1 MEYDAQANWE
11 RIQAAIAMEQPDQ
24 VPVFLHS
31 TGPFIAGHANID
43 LYDYFHSPGLMFRA
57 QDYMYQ
63 RFSGLSQYMPDL
75 GSAPEAAGF
84 GAPITFTDDGVPWVG
99 EFVETEADLEK
110 LCLPDVEN
118 AGYMTRMLSNY
129 RYMRN
134 RVDFD
139 IPVYFYSVMSPWAV
153 AALIRGVSNLMTDVV
168 SNPSFVHKLV
178 RKCTQLEIMWLKTMQ
193 DEVPPKYFHRILLND
208 DIASF
213 VSLEQFREFI
223 LPAYQEVYNAFPSCQ
238 RWYHN
243 DGNATAILEGI
254 AEAGIQCFHFGY
266 QVDPVH
272 IKEIIGDRVCLMGS
286 IPPLQVLREGTPEDV
301 DAAVS
306 AIIQMVGTNGGLIVA
321 AGGYLSE
328 GTPLANIEAMIRA
341 CEKYGK
347 RGGMGTYRA
356 GIWTEAYKLKEQ
368 SDTASKITAQ
378 IPLSDDECTAAE
390 DVPALSQ
397 LLTNLQTAIVEGN
410 FKIIKELVKA
420 ALDED
425 TDPQWMLQQVMIPG
439 LEEVGCRFSAG
450 KIFIPEMLTA
460 AKAMQEGL
468 EVLNPILASAAG
480 IKSSGVFA
488 IGTVKGDLHDIGK
501 NIVITMLQGAGFEV
515 MDLGVDCPASKY
527 IQAVEE
533 GAQII
538 GMSAILTT
546 TLKEME
552 TVIHLLKEKGLRE
565 KVKVLVGGASVT
577 EKFAG
582 EIGADAYCDD
592 AGEGVLKA
600 KVLMETLS
608 DKH

>member
-1 MEYDAQANWE
+1 MEYDAQANLA
-11 RIQAAIAMEQPDQ
+11 RIRSAIAMEQPDQ
-24 VPVFLHS
+24 VPVFLHT
-31 TGPFIAGHANID
+31 TGPFMAKHSDID

-57 QDYMYQ
+57 QNYMHQ

-75 GSAPEAAGF
+75 GSVPEAAGI

-110 LCLPDVEN
+110 LSLPDVEN

-134 RVDFD
+134 RVDYD
-139 IPVYFYSVMSPWAV
+139 IPVHFYSVMSPWAV
-153 AALIRGVSNLMTDVV
+153 AALIRGVSNLMTDII
-168 SNPSFVHKLV
+168 SNPKFVHKLV
-178 RKCTQLEIMWLKTMQ
+178 QKCTRLEIMWLEVMQ
-193 DEVPPKYFHRILLND
+193 REVPPKYFDRILLND

-223 LPAYQEVYNAFPSCQ
+223 LPAYQEVYAAFPKCQ

-254 AEAGIQCFHFGY
+254 AEAGVQCFHFGY
-266 QVDPVH
+266 QVDPVY
-272 IKEIIGDRVCLMGS
+272 IKKTIGDRVCLMGS
-286 IPPLQVLREGTPEDV
+286 IPPLQVLREGTPDDV
-301 DAAVS
+301 DAAVKT
-306 AIIQMVGTNGGLIVA
+306 IIQLIGRDGGLIVA

-341 CEKYGK
+341 CEKHGK
-347 RGGMGTYRA
+347 RDSLGRHSA
-356 GIWTEAYKLKEQ
+356 GAWTETYKLKEL
-368 SDTASKITAQ
+368 SGAASNTADQNLEGEGSGTA
-378 IPLSDDECTAAE
+378 EK
-390 DVPALSQ
+390 DVPMLSP
-397 LLTNLQTAIVEGN
+397 LLERLQTAIVEGD
-410 FKIIKELVKA
+410 FKIVKELVGEA
-420 ALDED
+420 VDDD

-439 LEEVGCRFSAG
+439 LEEVGRRFSAG

-468 EVLNPILASAAG
+468 EILNPILASAAG
-480 IKSSGVFA
+480 VKSSGVFA

-515 MDLGVDCPASKY
+515 MDLGVDCPAEKY
-527 IQAVEE
+527 IAAVEQ
-533 GAQII
+533 GAQLI

-552 TVIHLLKEKGLRE
+552 TVIRLLEEKGLRK

-577 EKFAG
+577 EKFAAD
-582 EIGADAYCDD
+582 IGADAYCDD
-592 AGEGVLKA
+592 AGEGVFKA
-600 KVLMETLS
+600 KALMETLS
-608 DKH
+608 YMH

>member
-1 MEYDAQANWE
+1 MEYDAQANLA
-11 RIQAAIAMEQPDQ
+11 RIRSAIAMDQPDQ
-24 VPVFLHS
+24 VPVFLHT
-31 TGPFIAGHANID
+31 TGPFMAKHADID
-43 LYDYFHSPGLMFRA
+43 LYDYFHSPALMFRA
-57 QDYMYQ
+57 QNYMHQ

-75 GSAPEAAGF
+75 GSAPEAAGI

-110 LCLPDVEN
+110 LSLPDVEN

-134 RVDFD
+134 RVDYD
-139 IPVYFYSVMSPWAV
+139 IPVNFYSVMSPWAV
-153 AALIRGVSNLMTDVV
+153 AALIRGVSNLMTDII
-168 SNPSFVHKLV
+168 SNPTFVHKLV
-178 RKCTQLEIMWLKTMQ
+178 QKCTQLEIMWLEVMQ
-193 DEVPPKYFHRILLND
+193 REVPPKYFDRILLND

-223 LPAYQEVYNAFPSCQ
+223 LPAYQEVYAAFPKCQ

-254 AEAGIQCFHFGY
+254 AEAGVQCFHFGY
-266 QVDPVH
+266 QVDPVY
-272 IKEIIGDRVCLMGS
+272 IKKTIGDRVCLMGS
-286 IPPLQVLREGTPEDV
+286 IPPLQVLREGTPDDV
-301 DAAVS
+301 DAAVKT
-306 AIIQMVGTNGGLIVA
+306 IIQLIGRDGGLIVA

-328 GTPLANIEAMIRA
+328 GTPLANLEAMIRA

-347 RGGMGTYRA
+347 RDSLGTHSA
-356 GIWTEAYKLKEQ
+356 GAWTETYKLKELSGAA
-368 SDTASKITAQ
+368 SDTADQNLEGEGSGTA
-378 IPLSDDECTAAE
+378 ET
-390 DVPALSQ
+390 DVPILSP
-397 LLTNLQTAIVEGN
+397 LLKRLQTAIVEGD
-410 FKIIKELVKA
+410 FKIVKELVGEA
-420 ALDED
+420 VDD
-425 TDPQWMLQQVMIPG
+425 NTDPQWMLQEVMIPG
-439 LEEVGCRFSAG
+439 LEEVGRKFSAG

-468 EVLNPILASAAG
+468 EILNPILASAAG

-515 MDLGVDCPASKY
+515 MDLGVDCPAEKY
-527 IQAVEE
+527 IAAVEQ

-552 TVIHLLKEKGLRE
+552 TVIRLLEEKGLRK

-577 EKFAG
+577 EKFAAH
-582 EIGADAYCDD
+582 IGADAYCDD
-592 AGEGVLKA
+592 AGEGVFKA

-608 DKH
+608 YKH